1 VTAKDICSTDDL
13 CIIFCRLALADGI
26 KSKLSPLPACF
37 PNQLQQGNMKQ
48 PPYTNELIHETSPYL
63 LQHAHNPVNW
73 QPWGEKALNQAK
85 RENKLLLI
93 SIGYSAC
100 HWCHVM
106 EHESFE
112 DPQVGKIM
120 NDHFVCIKVDR
131 EERPDVDHIYMT
143 AVQLL
148 TGRGGWPLNSI
159 ALPDGRP
166 IWGGTYFQK
175 ENWMQALEAVSK
187 FYTENPKETLEYAV
201 KLQQGIEQNSLV
213 PISGEN
219 AGIDPLLLPSLL
231 KKWQSNF
238 DAKNGGTKGA
248 PKFMLP
254 NNWQFL
260 LRAGQQFQYEKIL
273 GQVKLTLQKM
283 AFGGLYDQI
292 GGGFARYSTD
302 EIWKVPHFEKMLY
315 DNAQLLSLYAEA
327 YQTDP
332 NQLYTQVVSETV
344 EFLKRE
350 LLSPK
355 NGFYSALDADSEGE
369 EGKFHTWTKPELQH
383 LLDSDFELFSD
394 YYNINSL
401 GFWEHNQYI
410 LMRTEDDHSFAQKH
424 QLAVDDLKAKV
435 QSWKQLLLI
444 ERTKRVRPG
453 LDDKILAS
461 WNALTIS
468 GLVNCYKAFGN
479 PEYQELALANAK
491 FLKQR
496 MMTEDGKMLHS
507 YKNNRAKITGFL
519 DDYAFV
525 IEAFTAIFE
534 TTGQKEWL
542 DTAQHLTEITFQ
554 EFFDEHKSIFYFTAS
569 QQQDLITRTI
579 EIHDNVIP
587 SSNSV
592 MAKNLFRLS
601 YLLDQPDYLKTAKEM
616 LDLISGNMADYPS
629 GYSNWSQ
636 LMLDLT
642 GNHFEAAIVGENA
655 IKMLKE
661 LQKHYL
667 PNVIFCAGITENEL
681 PMLKNRFV
689 SGKTLIYICQNN
701 SCQLP
706 VESVEQAM
714 VLIRKYQNKDD
725 YQ

>member
-1 VTAKDICSTDDL
+1 MEQ
-13 CIIFCRLALADGI
+13 F
-26 KSKLSPLPACF
+26 
-37 PNQLQQGNMKQ
+37 NH
-48 PPYTNELIHETSPYL
+48 TNALIHETSPYL

-85 RENKLLLI
+85 TENKLLLI

-112 DPQVGKIM
+112 NLEVAQIM
-120 NDHFVCIKVDR
+120 NDHFICIKVDR

-148 TGRGGWPLNSI
+148 TGRGGWPLNCI

-175 ENWMQALEAVSK
+175 ENWMQTLEAVFK
-187 FYTENPKETLEYAV
+187 FYAENPKETLEYAV

-219 AGIDPLLLPSLL
+219 VRIDPLLLPSLL
-231 KKWQSNF
+231 KKWQSYF
-238 DAKNGGTKGA
+238 DTKNGGTKGA

-260 LRAGQQFQYEKIL
+260 LKAGQQFQDQTIL
-273 GQVKLTLQKM
+273 DQVKLTLQKM
-283 AFGGLYDQI
+283 AFGGLYDQV

-332 NQLYTQVVSETV
+332 NPLYPQVVSEII

-350 LLSPK
+350 LLSPE

-369 EGKFHTWTKPELQH
+369 EGKFYTWTKPELQQ
-383 LLDSDFELFSD
+383 LLGPDFELFGD
-394 YYNINSL
+394 YYNVNSL

-410 LMRTEDDHSFAQKH
+410 LIRTEDDHSFAEKH
-424 QLAVDDLKAKV
+424 QLSIEGLETKA
-435 QSWKQLLLI
+435 QNWKNLLLN
-444 ERTKRVRPG
+444 EREKRVRPG

-479 PEYQELALANAK
+479 SGYLELALANAN
-491 FLKQR
+491 FLKQK
-496 MMTEDGKMLHS
+496 MMNGDEKLFHS
-507 YKNNRAKITGFL
+507 YKNNQAKIFGFL
-519 DDYAFV
+519 EDYALV
-525 IEAFTAIFE
+525 IKAFTALFE
-534 TTGQKEWL
+534 ANGHKEWL
-542 DTAQHLTEITFQ
+542 SIAQQLTETTFND
-554 EFFDEHKSIFYFTAS
+554 FYDEQKSIFYFTAS
-569 QQQDLITRTI
+569 QQENLITRTI

-601 YLLDQPDYLKTAKEM
+601 YLIDRPDYLKTAQEM
-616 LDLISGNMADYPS
+616 LGLISGNMTEYPS

-636 LMLDLT
+636 LMLNLT
-642 GNHFEAAIVGENA
+642 GNHFEVAIVGGNA
-655 IKMLKE
+655 ISLLNE
-661 LQKHYL
+661 LQKNYL
-667 PNVIFCAGITENEL
+667 PNVIFCAGTTESDL
-681 PMLKNRFV
+681 PLLQNRYV
-689 SGKTLIYICQNN
+689 SGKTLIYICQDN

-706 VESVEQAM
+706 VETVEEALA
-714 VLIRKYQNKDD
+714 LIQKLSR
-725 YQ
+725 

>member
-1 VTAKDICSTDDL
+1 MEQFKH
-13 CIIFCRLALADGI
+13 
-26 KSKLSPLPACF
+26 
-37 PNQLQQGNMKQ
+37 
-48 PPYTNELIHETSPYL
+48 TNELIHETSPYL

-85 RENKLLLI
+85 TENKLLLI

-112 DPQVGKIM
+112 NPEVAKNM
-120 NDHFVCIKVDR
+120 NAHFVCIKVDR

-148 TGRGGWPLNSI
+148 TGRGGWPLNCI

-175 ENWMQALEAVSK
+175 ENWIQALEAVSK

-201 KLQQGIEQNSLV
+201 KLQDGIEQNSLV
-213 PISGEN
+213 PISVEN
-219 AGIDPLLLPSLL
+219 TGIDPLFLPSLL
-231 KKWQSNF
+231 RKWQSYF
-238 DAKNGGTKGA
+238 DTKNGGTKGS

-260 LRAGQQFQYEKIL
+260 LRTGMQFQDDKIL
-273 GQVKLTLQKM
+273 EQLKLTLLEM

-315 DNAQLLSLYAEA
+315 DNAQLLHLYSEA
-327 YQTDP
+327 YQADQNP
-332 NQLYTQVVSETV
+332 LYKQVVSETV
-344 EFLKRE
+344 SFLKRE
-350 LLSPK
+350 LLSPE

-369 EGKFHTWTKPELQH
+369 EGKFYVWTKPELQQ
-383 LLDSDFELFSD
+383 LLGTDFELFGD
-394 YYNINSL
+394 YFNVNSL

-410 LMRTEDDHSFAQKH
+410 LMRTEDNDSFAKKH
-424 QLAVDDLKAKV
+424 QLSIENIEKKV
-435 QSWKQLLLI
+435 QNWKSLLLK
-444 ERTKRVRPG
+444 EREKRIRPG
-453 LDDKILAS
+453 LDDKILTS
-461 WNALTIS
+461 WNAMTIS
-468 GLVNCYKAFGN
+468 GLISCYKAFSN
-479 PEYQELALANAK
+479 PEYLELALANAN
-491 FLKQR
+491 FLKQKLVGA
-496 MMTEDGKMLHS
+496 DDHLFHS
-507 YKNNRAKITGFL
+507 YKNNQSKISGFL
-519 DDYAFV
+519 EDYAFA
-525 IEAFTAIFE
+525 IEAYTALFE
-534 TTGQKEWL
+534 ANGQKEWL
-542 DTAQHLTEITFQ
+542 DLAQRLTEITFQ
-554 EFFDEHKSIFYFTAS
+554 EFFDAQKSIFYFTAS

-592 MAKNLFRLS
+592 MARNLFRLS
-601 YLLDQPDYLKTAKEM
+601 YLLDRPDYLETAQKM
-616 LDLISGNMADYPS
+616 FSTVSGNMAEYPS

-642 GNHFEAAIVGENA
+642 GNHFEVAIVGENA
-655 IKMLKE
+655 LSLVKE
-661 LQKHYL
+661 LQKNYL
-667 PNVIFCAGITENEL
+667 LHVVFCAGTTENDL
-681 PMLKNRFV
+681 TLLKDRFV

-706 VESVEQAM
+706 VETVDEALA
-714 VLIRKYQNKDD
+714 LILN
-725 YQ
+725 

>member
-1 VTAKDICSTDDL
+1 MEQFV
-13 CIIFCRLALADGI
+13 
-26 KSKLSPLPACF
+26 
-37 PNQLQQGNMKQ
+37 
-48 PPYTNELIHETSPYL
+48 YTNLLIHETSPYL

-73 QPWGEKALNQAK
+73 QPWGEKALNRAK
-85 RENKLLLI
+85 SENKLLLI

-112 DPQVGKIM
+112 DPEVAQIM
-120 NDHFVCIKVDR
+120 NDYFVCIKVDR
-131 EERPDVDHIYMT
+131 EERPDVDHIYTT

-148 TGRGGWPLNSI
+148 TGRGGWPLNCI

-175 ENWMQALEAVSK
+175 ENWMQALEAVFK
-187 FYTENPKETLEYAV
+187 FYAENPKETLEYAA
-201 KLQQGIEQNSLV
+201 KLQLGIEQNSLI

-219 AGIDPLLLPSLL
+219 DGIDPLLLPSLL
-231 KKWQSNF
+231 KKWQSYF
-238 DAKNGGTKGA
+238 DTKNGGTKGA

-260 LRAGQQFQYEKIL
+260 LQAGQQFQDEKL
-273 GQVKLTLQKM
+273 VEQVKLTLQKM

-315 DNAQLLSLYAEA
+315 DNVQLLQLYSEA

-332 NQLYTQVVSETV
+332 NPLYLQVVSETI

-350 LLSPK
+350 LLSPE

-369 EGKFHTWTKPELQH
+369 EGKFYIWTKPKLQQ
-383 LLDSDFELFSD
+383 LLGADFDFFSI
-394 YYNINSL
+394 YYNVNSL

-410 LMRTEDDHSFAQKH
+410 LMRTEDNHSFAEKH
-424 QLAVDDLKAKV
+424 QLSIEDLETKV
-435 QSWKQLLLI
+435 QLWKQLLLK
-444 ERTKRVRPG
+444 EREKRIRPG

-468 GLVNCYKAFGN
+468 GLISCYKAFGN
-479 PEYQELALANAK
+479 TEYLELALANAN
-491 FLKQR
+491 FLKEK
-496 MMTEDGKMLHS
+496 MMNKDGKLLHS
-507 YKNNRAKITGFL
+507 YKNNQAKIFGFL
-519 DDYAFV
+519 EDYALV
-525 IEAFTAIFE
+525 IEAFTALFE
-534 TTGQKEWL
+534 ATGHKEWL
-542 DTAQHLTEITFQ
+542 SIAQQLTETTFND
-554 EFFDEHKSIFYFTAS
+554 FYDEQKSIFYFTAS
-569 QQQDLITRTI
+569 QQQNLITRTI

-601 YLLDQPDYLKTAKEM
+601 YLLDQPDYLIIAQKM
-616 LDLISGNMADYPS
+616 LNLVSGNMADYPS

-636 LMLDLT
+636 LMLNLT
-642 GNHFEAAIVGENA
+642 GNHFEVAIVGENA
-655 IKMLKE
+655 ITLLNE
-661 LQKHYL
+661 LQKYYL
-667 PNVIFCAGITENEL
+667 TNIIFCAGTTENDL
-681 PMLKNRFV
+681 PLMQNRHV
-689 SGKTLIYICQNN
+689 SGKTLIYICQDN

-706 VESVEQAM
+706 VETVEEAIE
-714 VLIRKYQNKDD
+714 LFYLK
-725 YQ
+725 

>member
-1 VTAKDICSTDDL
+1 
-13 CIIFCRLALADGI
+13 
-26 KSKLSPLPACF
+26 
-37 PNQLQQGNMKQ
+37 MKQ
-48 PPYTNELIHETSPYL
+48 FNYTNALIHETSPYL
-63 LQHAHNPVNW
+63 LQHAYNPVNW

-85 RENKLLLI
+85 TENKLLLI

-112 DPQVGKIM
+112 DHDVAQIM

-131 EERPDVDHIYMT
+131 EERPDIDHIYMT

-148 TGRGGWPLNSI
+148 TGRGGWPLNCI

-175 ENWMQALEAVSK
+175 ENWMQALAAVSK
-187 FYTENPKETLEYAV
+187 FYAENPKETFEYAA
-201 KLQQGIEQNSLV
+201 KLQEGIEQNSLV
-213 PISGEN
+213 PISNKSVET
-219 AGIDPLLLPSLL
+219 DPLLLPSLL
-231 KKWQSNF
+231 KKWQSYF
-238 DAKNGGTKGA
+238 DTKNGGTKGA

-260 LRAGQQFQYEKIL
+260 LRSGQEFQDEKIVE
-273 GQVKLTLQKM
+273 QVKLTLQKM

-315 DNAQLLSLYAEA
+315 DNAQLLQLYAEA

-332 NQLYTQVVSETV
+332 NPLYQQVVSETI

-350 LLSPK
+350 LLSPE

-369 EGKFHTWTKPELQH
+369 EGKFYVWTKAELKQ
-383 LLDSDFELFSD
+383 LLGDDFELFSD

-401 GFWEHNQYI
+401 GFWEHNHYI
-410 LMRTEDDHSFAQKH
+410 LMRTDHNHSFAAKH
-424 QLAVDDLKAKV
+424 QLSIDELEIKTR
-435 QSWKQLLLI
+435 SWKQLLLK
-444 ERTKRVRPG
+444 EREKRVRPG

-461 WNALTIS
+461 WNALIIS
-468 GLVNCYKAFGN
+468 GLISCYKAFVS
-479 PEYQELALANAK
+479 PEYLDLALANAT
-491 FLKQR
+491 FLKQK
-496 MMTEDGKMLHS
+496 MIDGDGNLLHS
-507 YKNNRAKITGFL
+507 YKNNQSKIFGFL
-519 DDYAFV
+519 EDYALV

-534 TTGQKEWL
+534 VTGNTEWL
-542 DTAQHLTEITFQ
+542 SIAHRLTETAFND
-554 EFFDEHKSIFYFTAS
+554 FYDEQKSIFYFTAS

-601 YLLDQPDYLKTAKEM
+601 YLLDQPDYLKTAQKM
-616 LDLISGNMADYPS
+616 LNLVTANMADYPS

-636 LMLDLT
+636 LVLDLT
-642 GNHFEAAIVGENA
+642 ENHFEVAIVGENA
-655 IKMLKE
+655 ISLLKE
-661 LQKHYL
+661 LQKSYL
-667 PNVIFCAGITENEL
+667 PHVIFCAGTTENEL
-681 PMLKNRFV
+681 PLLKNRHV

-706 VESVEQAM
+706 VETVEEALS
-714 VLIRKYQNKDD
+714 LILN
-725 YQ
+725 